1 MIVLLKA
8 AGAYPTTTV
17 SPINQ
22 ECIENINHIFYAEQ
36 HSHKHSLAHTI
47 MTVTELLRN
56 DENMKQF
63 YRYHR
68 PFKQLIVQLY
78 KKYGAKSQYI
88 RTDPGISYAL
98 NHLMRV
104 LYIKNSSDS
113 KQSSNYDYY
122 DHKQFISAQST
133 SSSSSQQPPR
143 ICSNPE
149 CKNEET
155 KYKSFKECSHCNG
168 KAGYCSSKCRKEHIS
183 YHRKFE
189 CTSRISS
196 TSATVTASSS
206 SANNYENYP
215 KQNNNKIYDYLP
227 NSFANRRN
235 SENLFQNNQDMDI
248 YGTISSGYSRTSK
261 RLSKY
266 ASLNENHRRVSLNL
280 AKGNSNNY
288 VNMMAQPI
296 LKQSNEKVGS
306 TSSSS
311 SSASTSKPTYAKH
324 TSSMK
329 EIKSSN
335 HNQYR
340 RASHLDDDTNFKSKL
355 ANTRNM
361 NDIKH
366 QHQQQQMDETNSIHF
381 LRPLKTS
388 TALCLADLTRKH
400 KGVVSDTS
408 STASGESSSTKLQP
422 IIKKFKSSN
431 TRSSKEQ
438 SRKLDTSPPTPK
450 KDSTNLNL
458 SNHKRR
464 HSATATIL
472 TTTKTTTTTTTT
484 KTKAKISESA
494 DVKSSSSSSSSSAS
508 TKNNANKDEKPST
521 NENKENKNNFDEF
534 FYHGKQETLN
544 NLNINTN
551 EYKSANFFLFKK
563 TPQGQ
568 ESQESYSDDD
578 DNDDTEDEVE
588 VDDLS
593 VTSSSNTNTSSTNS
607 NKNAEKQSE
616 EDEEEDEEEVE
627 GERLAI
633 RSNLYVKNNYRS
645 SNDDE
650 QDRLSKFKVVKEFEK
665 TLELVQ
671 NASNYKLLSSM
682 STKLSSISN
691 NDENLEGNTL
701 PSQQIQQQSQ
711 LANLIQPQ
719 LSLASLCYDEINKD
733 GNESDSNG
741 ESEED
746 ESNKNTNSNNQN
758 NNDLKK
764 TSSSKLKNFNFIINN
779 SIESHMLTNSFHVN
793 QASKLNRRPST
804 TNSNYQYVDEEEMS
818 LFKNKN
824 DSLNNPSKI
833 VADYKTFKIPL
844 LTINGSVDE
853 LASHQ
858 VQQQNVPLSLQPINE
873 DNFVKPAPPPALKSN
888 KFSELKVFNNL
899 DVENQPPIQQQQQ
912 QTTKIKSNPQLNA
925 LLTADLPKNSTPIFT
940 DSNTA
945 AILLNKR
952 KQLLNAKL
960 DLTIAPPS
968 SSVQILN
975 IQQNEQRKPTFL
987 VPKVPTNNKFS
998 SNSLSALQKE
1008 QDQCQQQQNPTQS
1021 SQQELPVI
1029 TLDETIQLAN
1039 GVIGGSGALNLSK
1052 IYSIET
1058 AVSTDLVSVAKTEIP
1073 KDLKKCF
1080 KDEIKKDKSKCLI
1093 S

>member
-1 MIVLLKA
+1 
-8 AGAYPTTTV
+8 
-17 SPINQ
+17 
-22 ECIENINHIFYAEQ
+22 
-36 HSHKHSLAHTI
+36 
-47 MTVTELLRN
+47 
-56 DENMKQF
+56 MKKDLQ
-63 YRYHR
+63 
-68 PFKQLIVQLY
+68 P
-78 KKYGAKSQYI
+78 
-88 RTDPGISYAL
+88 
-98 NHLMRV
+98 
-104 LYIKNSSDS
+104 SSV
-113 KQSSNYDYY
+113 
-122 DHKQFISAQST
+122 A
-133 SSSSSQQPPR
+133 R
-143 ICSNPE
+143 
-149 CKNEET
+149 
-155 KYKSFKECSHCNG
+155 
-168 KAGYCSSKCRKEHIS
+168 
-183 YHRKFE
+183 
-189 CTSRISS
+189 
-196 TSATVTASSS
+196 
-206 SANNYENYP
+206 
-215 KQNNNKIYDYLP
+215 
-227 NSFANRRN
+227 
-235 SENLFQNNQDMDI
+235 NLFHNNQDMDI

-408 STASGESSSTKLQP
+408 STASGESSTKLQP

-534 FYHGKQETLN
+534 FYHGKQETSN

-578 DNDDTEDEVE
+578 DNDDTEDEV
-588 VDDLS
+588 DDLS

-616 EDEEEDEEEVE
+616 EDE
-627 GERLAI
+627 I
-633 RSNLYVKNNYRS
+633 W
-645 SNDDE
+645 
-650 QDRLSKFKVVKEFEK
+650 
-665 TLELVQ
+665 
-671 NASNYKLLSSM
+671 
-682 STKLSSISN
+682 TK
-691 NDENLEGNTL
+691 
-701 PSQQIQQQSQ
+701 
-711 LANLIQPQ
+711 
-719 LSLASLCYDEINKD
+719 KD
-733 GNESDSNG
+733 VTSESDEKLFLKEANAIYFAELHAKKG
-741 ESEED
+741 LSENID
-746 ESNKNTNSNNQN
+746 AVRTNTHF
-758 NNDLKK
+758 
-764 TSSSKLKNFNFIINN
+764 T
-779 SIESHMLTNSFHVN
+779 H
-793 QASKLNRRPST
+793 ST
-804 TNSNYQYVDEEEMS
+804 T
-818 LFKNKN
+818 
-824 DSLNNPSKI
+824 
-833 VADYKTFKIPL
+833 T
-844 LTINGSVDE
+844 T
-853 LASHQ
+853 
-858 VQQQNVPLSLQPINE
+858 
-873 DNFVKPAPPPALKSN
+873 VK
-888 KFSELKVFNNL
+888 
-899 DVENQPPIQQQQQ
+899 
-912 QTTKIKSNPQLNA
+912 
-925 LLTADLPKNSTPIFT
+925 
-940 DSNTA
+940 
-945 AILLNKR
+945 
-952 KQLLNAKL
+952 
-960 DLTIAPPS
+960 
-968 SSVQILN
+968 
-975 IQQNEQRKPTFL
+975 QR
-987 VPKVPTNNKFS
+987 
-998 SNSLSALQKE
+998 
-1008 QDQCQQQQNPTQS
+1008 
-1021 SQQELPVI
+1021 
-1029 TLDETIQLAN
+1029 
-1039 GVIGGSGALNLSK
+1039 
-1052 IYSIET
+1052 
-1058 AVSTDLVSVAKTEIP
+1058 
-1073 KDLKKCF
+1073 
-1080 KDEIKKDKSKCLI
+1080 
-1093 S
+1093 